1 MSERA
6 TKTFLQSL
14 TANPDSAASSLA
26 KLLTLGMGL
35 GQHDCGKA
43 ASAAAR
49 SSECRGTMTTTMR
62 AQCFK
67 TRQSTNGAVS
77 PGIGA
82 AARSCS
88 HSSSILLT
96 TEWAERRGVNC
107 DRKGSD
113 PTVSVYMRGTS
124 RHSGPLLNG
133 CTTPR
138 YIAPTSRRYSLSWGI
153 LDDPPHECAGYPTQ

>member
-14 TANPDSAASSLA
+14 TANPDSTASSLA

-88 HSSSILLT
+88 QSSSILLT
-96 TEWAERRGVNC
+96 TEWAERRG
-107 DRKGSD
+107 G
-113 PTVSVYMRGTS
+113 
-124 RHSGPLLNG
+124 
-133 CTTPR
+133 
-138 YIAPTSRRYSLSWGI
+138 
-153 LDDPPHECAGYPTQ
+153 